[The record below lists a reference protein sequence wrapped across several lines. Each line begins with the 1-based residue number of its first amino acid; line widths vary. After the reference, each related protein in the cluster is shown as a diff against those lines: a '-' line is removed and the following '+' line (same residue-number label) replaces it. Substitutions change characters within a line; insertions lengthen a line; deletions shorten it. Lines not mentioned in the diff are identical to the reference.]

1 MMKHIMIV
9 PCATTRTNV
18 EFAYDT
24 EMCCINCVR
33 AISEIDINSI
43 DEIYFVVLA
52 EMDEEYHLT
61 EKISADFHRF
71 VNYPGIMRVIRL
83 PYPTSSPAETI
94 YKALQSV
101 DTYNAQIFIK
111 DADNMCMNKLP
122 LKDNEVYCASLEN
135 IDKVDPMHKSYIKL
149 DEQGF
154 ITNAIEKRVISD
166 RFIAGGYSFNYASDY
181 IEAYNALKNITG
193 KFYISDI
200 VFWLI
205 LNKNEKF
212 LPVEA
217 KLFTDFNI

>member
-1 MMKHIMIV
+1 MIKTLIV
-9 PCATTRTNV
+9 PCVTTRKNV
-18 EFAYDT
+18 EFAIDE

-33 AISEIDINSI
+33 AISNIDIDNI
-43 DEIYFVVLA
+43 DEVYFIILS
-52 EMDEEYHLT
+52 EMDNEYRLT
-61 EKISADFHRF
+61 EKITADFSRF
-71 VNYPGIMRVIRL
+71 EGYKGKMQVIRL
-83 PYPTSSPAETI
+83 NKMTASSAETI
-94 YKALQSV
+94 YKALQV
-101 DTYNAQIFIK
+101 IGTDDRTIFIK

-181 IEAYNALKNITG
+181 IEAYDALKNITD

-200 VFWLI
+200 LFWLI
-205 LNKNEKF
+205 LNKNAKF
-212 LPVEA
+212 MPVNA
-217 KLFTDFNI
+217 KDFKDFNI

>member
-9 PCATTRTNV
+9 PCATTRTDV
-18 EFAYDT
+18 EFAYDA
-24 EMCCINCVR
+24 EMCRINCVR

-43 DEIYFVVLA
+43 NEIYFVILA
-52 EMDEEYHLT
+52 GMDEEYHLT
-61 EKISADFHRF
+61 EKIGADFRRF
-71 VNYPGIMRVIRL
+71 TNYYGKMNVMRL

-94 YKALQSV
+94 YKALQAI
-101 DTYNAQIFIK
+101 DTDNAQVFIK

-181 IEAYNALKNITG
+181 IEAYNALKNITD

-200 VFWLI
+200 LFWLI
-205 LNKNEKF
+205 LNRNAKF
-212 LPVEA
+212 MPVSA
-217 KLFTDFNI
+217 KDFKDFNI